1 LKINASKALPD
12 IILIDLGSDAG
23 GGDMYVMFIKVV
35 ATDGPINRERK
46 LALTS
51 LALEANFSEHHLS
64 FMTACMDRANAP
76 FRKSITELPWGS
88 YAWCMS
94 EPNHII
100 ELREGEPRKLFD
112 VEFAKNKI

>member
-1 LKINASKALPD
+1 
-12 IILIDLGSDAG
+12 
-23 GGDMYVMFIKVV
+23 MYVMFIEVV

-51 LALEANFSEHHLS
+51 LALEANFIEHHLS
-64 FMTACMDRANAP
+64 FMTAFMDRANAP
-76 FRKSITELPWGS
+76 FRKSITELAWGS

-94 EPNHII
+94 KLKHII